1 VSPFG
6 PLIPP
11 QPAVFPQPFDLL
23 TIPSLRRTP
32 RFPRFHQLTNPYV
45 PTIDLQPSR
54 YQQITDPSFRN
65 PFVFSSIQNP
75 WGVAVFLPGCSRVTG
90 HESQVTSFH
99 LVAASKTPGGGGYPV
114 AFTPSQQRDWHRAS
128 LLAAILIIP
137 CLVFCSLFFPAR
149 SFAQGSKRLPDHVPP
164 KRSSQIREGFGINSD
179 LPRDPYLPWNRW
191 WWTRMFDAGFKWVR
205 IGQYEN
211 SSDRTS
217 WDWIEQKRG
226 VYASS
231 PELEDYVDSLVDNG
245 MNIQVQL
252 LYGNVMYT
260 SPSGTL
266 PEVSVPEPGSFHNDD
281 RSLYSVFWP
290 PKTPEQ
296 IAAFNRYAAWMVN
309 HFRGRIHYWA
319 LWNEQDIGY
328 WNPWG
333 NPEEFGRLLGPF
345 VDTVHNT
352 DPRAKVIYGGQADP
366 TREFT
371 QKALDTC
378 KCASGIDVYAYHTYP
393 GYGHNLH
400 PETMDSGA
408 YQNESPRQLRDL
420 VTHYPGIKPDIP
432 FFDDEFNSIPSWTD
446 SDESVQAKYIPRG
459 FIYNHA
465 AGVKTFVWLLAAATD
480 GNEYD
485 DFGLIHGLTNHQT
498 DWTPRPVF
506 YALQNTNALFSD
518 TKFDPAIEIS
528 SPDTPT
534 LLKQS
539 GAPLLTY
546 GFRSQN
552 GKAII
557 AYWLAAHSVP
567 GNVFPPLSATFSL
580 KNTGIA
586 HPALVDVVSGEIE
599 PVQWKQGTTGT
610 LEVPVKDSVMA
621 ITDEGYFDWPIL
633 PEAPSSLNVVF
644 AERGAKLTW
653 QNHGGNPTNIIVERR
668 RHSQSREAWERV
680 AKLDANVT
688 QFLDSKAQT
697 GQPFAYRVRAA
708 NADGESAYSNIATLI
723 PAGVR

>member
-1 VSPFG
+1 MPYS
-6 PLIPP
+6 
-11 QPAVFPQPFDLL
+11 DNWR
-23 TIPSLRRTP
+23 PSLLCENGDNIHLFQRK
-32 RFPRFHQLTNPYV
+32 NK
-45 PTIDLQPSR
+45 
-54 YQQITDPSFRN
+54 RN
-65 PFVFSSIQNP
+65 RLLMVLAGIAFFSSFPILLLAQ
-75 WGVAVFLPGCSRVTG
+75 
-90 HESQVTSFH
+90 
-99 LVAASKTPGGGGYPV
+99 
-114 AFTPSQQRDWHRAS
+114 QQRH
-128 LLAAILIIP
+128 
-137 CLVFCSLFFPAR
+137 F
-149 SFAQGSKRLPDHVPP
+149 PDHVPP
-164 KRSSQIREGFGINSD
+164 KRSSQIHDGFGINSD

-191 WWTRMFDAGFKWVR
+191 WWTRMFDAGFKWIR

-252 LYGNVMYT
+252 IYGNAMYT

-266 PEVSVPEPGSFHNDD
+266 PDISVPESGSFHNDA

-309 HFRGRIHYWA
+309 HFRDRIHYWA

-333 NPEEFGRLLGPF
+333 DPEEYGRLLGPF
-345 VDTVHNT
+345 IDTVHKA
-352 DPRAKVIYGGQADP
+352 DPQAKVIYGGQADP

-393 GYGHNLH
+393 GYGHNVH
-400 PETMDSGA
+400 PESMDSGA

-420 VTHYPGIKPDIP
+420 VTHYPGIKADIP
-432 FFDDEFNSIPSWTD
+432 FFDDEFNSIPSWSG
-446 SDESVQAKYIPRG
+446 SDESVQAKYVPRG
-459 FIYNHA
+459 LIYNHG
-465 AGVKTFVWLLAAATD
+465 AGVKTFVWLLAAGTD

-485 DFGLIHGLTNHQT
+485 DFGLIHGLTNHQN

-518 TKFDPAIEIS
+518 TKLDPAIEIS
-528 SPDTPT
+528 NLDAASLP
-534 LLKQS
+534 KQS
-539 GAPLLTY
+539 GAPLMSY
-546 GFRSQN
+546 GFRSQK
-552 GKAII
+552 GKAIV
-557 AYWLAAHSVP
+557 AYWLAAHSNP
-567 GNVFPPLSATFSL
+567 GNVFPPFHATFSL

-586 HPALVDVVSGEIE
+586 HPVLVDLVSGEIK
-599 PVQWKQGTTGT
+599 PVQWKQGATDA

-633 PEAPSSLNVVF
+633 PEAPSSLNVAF

-653 QNHGGNPTNIIVERR
+653 QNHGGNPTAIIVERR
-668 RHSQSREAWERV
+668 KAKQSRGTWMRI
-680 AKLDANVT
+680 AKLDANVAEY
-688 QFLDSKAQT
+688 LDARLEG
-697 GQPFAYRVRAA
+697 GQQLTYRVRAV
-708 NADGESAYSNIATLI
+708 NADGESAYSNIASLV
-723 PAGVR
+723 PGKGR